1 MQAPV
6 FPNTFIIGV
15 QKAGTTT
22 LNDWLSQHPEIYGY
36 DTLKDVH
43 LFVRFKN
50 VAEIKKRLQQEPV
63 PYKGEPV
70 VLQSAVNYIFYE
82 QMLRNIA
89 QQQPAAK
96 LIVIL
101 RNPVQRAFSAYSY
114 FKKMLREERTVHEA
128 LMYQPKDTL
137 PFSKENND
145 VTYIEHGFYFT
156 QIKNCLNY
164 FKKEQLLVLE
174 YEELKNPEV
183 LLQKIFTFLQVNP
196 SFQPNLE
203 AKNVTGITKNAA
215 LQKGIIGQN
224 KLKKFIIKYLVDFWM
239 PVTRRK
245 KLKAK
250 LFEMNTTKAA
260 PAKTAEKDTTDTTD
274 IKQYLEGLYKPD
286 VMQLDALLQTSF
298 YAKWF
303 TAKAS
308 EQSKEQPVTNA

>member
-1 MQAPV
+1 M
-6 FPNTFIIGV
+6 
-15 QKAGTTT
+15 
-22 LNDWLSQHPEIYGY
+22 L
-36 DTLKDVH
+36 
-43 LFVRFKN
+43 
-50 VAEIKKRLQQEPV
+50 IKV
-63 PYKGEPV
+63 WV
-70 VLQSAVNYIFYE
+70 
-82 QMLRNIA
+82 
-89 QQQPAAK
+89 
-96 LIVIL
+96 
-101 RNPVQRAFSAYSY
+101 
-114 FKKMLREERTVHEA
+114 
-128 LMYQPKDTL
+128 
-137 PFSKENND
+137 
-145 VTYIEHGFYFT
+145 
-156 QIKNCLNY
+156 
-164 FKKEQLLVLE
+164 
-174 YEELKNPEV
+174 
-183 LLQKIFTFLQVNP
+183 LQVNP

-203 AKNVTGITKNAA
+203 AKNVTGITKSVA

-303 TAKAS
+303 TAKAN

>member
-1 MQAPV
+1 MRQPI

-43 LFVRFKN
+43 LFFRFKN
-50 VAEIKKRLQQEPV
+50 IAEIKQRLQQEPV

-82 QMLRNIA
+82 QMLHDISLH
-89 QQQPAAK
+89 QPTAK

-114 FKKMLREERTVHEA
+114 FKKMLREERSVHEA
-128 LMYQPKDTL
+128 LQYKPAEVL
-137 PFSKENND
+137 PFSKDNND
-145 VTYIEHGFYFT
+145 ITYIEHGFYFT
-156 QIKNCLNY
+156 QIKNCLKY

-174 YEELKNPEV
+174 YEELKNPSA
-183 LLQKIFTFLQVNP
+183 LLKKIFTFLGVDAA
-196 SFQPNLE
+196 FQPNLE
-203 AKNVTGITKNAA
+203 AKNVTGVTKSAA

-224 KLKKFIIKYLVDFWM
+224 KIKKFIIKYLVDFWM

-250 LFEMNTTKAA
+250 LFELNTVKAA
-260 PAKTAEKDTTDTTD
+260 PVQKADKDVTDTTD
-274 IKQYLEGLYKPD
+274 IKQYLEGIYKAD
-286 VMQLDALLQTSF
+286 VQQLDALLHTSF
-298 YAKWF
+298 YSKWF
-303 TAKAS
+303 ATKANQPS
-308 EQSKEQPVTNA
+308 IEQPVSNA

>member
-1 MQAPV
+1 MQTPV

-43 LFVRFKN
+43 LFARFKN
-50 VAEIKKRLQQEPV
+50 MAEIKERLQQEPV

-70 VLQSAVNYIFYE
+70 VLQSAVNYVFYE
-82 QMLRNIA
+82 QMLRDIA
-89 QQQPAAK
+89 LQQPEAK
-96 LIVIL
+96 LIIIL
-101 RNPVQRAFSAYSY
+101 RNPVQRAFSAYGY
-114 FKKMLREERTVHEA
+114 FKKMLREKRTVHEA
-128 LMYQPKDTL
+128 LMYKPKDAL

-145 VTYIEHGFYFT
+145 ITYIEHGFYFI
-156 QIKNCLNY
+156 QIKNCLKY

-174 YEELKNPEV
+174 YEELKNPQV

-203 AKNVTGITKNAA
+203 AKNVTGTTKSTA

-260 PAKTAEKDTTDTTD
+260 PAKTAAKDTSDTTG
-274 IKQYLEGLYKPD
+274 IKQYLEGLYKED
-286 VMQLDALLQTSF
+286 VKQLDALLQTNF
-298 YAKWF
+298 YSNWFAAKE
-303 TAKAS
+303 S
-308 EQSKEQPVTNA
+308 EQPKQAISNA